1 MTSLA
6 APLIVKRGYNRR
18 WLQLGLYCFIV
29 GIAVGLFN
37 MAFAWFVRIPEP
49 DLTDRALEA
58 INKFNQCLQ
67 GFLLLTIGC
76 SNSVLLRRSLRRNE
90 QRDHLR
96 QLAANGDQQEV
107 HLAQEQPKP
116 YAGQLSLPLTVR
128 SFMTVGSTLLWSA
141 ILFVL
146 VTLVAAISIILTPDV
161 LSSKI
166 SFATVITVIDIF
178 VFLTLLIFIL
188 IGVTARRQITIT
200 DMGITVKN
208 PGRPH
213 TVLWNEAKLFSL
225 PHTTSNANEIW
236 EFELASANAIVTWA
250 YVQKP
255 GWINRAST
263 MPYEEYNRLID
274 AINSYVMMRTGLSL
288 YDLRK

>member
-1 MTSLA
+1 MTSSTVLA
-6 APLIVKRGYNRR
+6 VVKPGYNRR
-18 WLQLGLYCFIV
+18 WIQVGLYCFIIS
-29 GIAVGLFN
+29 IAVGLFN
-37 MAFAWFVRIPEP
+37 MAFAWFVRVPEP
-49 DLTDRALEA
+49 DLTSRALEA
-58 INKFNQCLQ
+58 INRFNQCAQ
-67 GFLLLTIGC
+67 GFLLAVTGGSL
-76 SNSVLLRRSLRRNE
+76 SLLLRGSLRRNE
-90 QRDHLR
+90 QRDRLR
-96 QLAANGDQQEV
+96 QLAATGDQQEV

-116 YAGQLSLPLTVR
+116 YAGQLSLPLTMR
-128 SFMTVGSTLLWSA
+128 SFMTIGSTLLWCT

-146 VTLVAAISIILTPDV
+146 VTLVAAISIVLTPDV

-188 IGVTARRQITIT
+188 IGVTARRQITISDT
-200 DMGITVKN
+200 GITVKN

-236 EFELASANAIVTWA
+236 EFELASTNAIATWA
-250 YVQKP
+250 YVEKP
-255 GWINRAST
+255 GWINWAST

-274 AINSYVMMRTGLSL
+274 DLNSYVMMRTGLSL